1 MAKGGN
7 EMLLAKE
14 NARPTDQS
22 RARETKNKASVP
34 RQMTEREGLA
44 LVAMFVAMFA
54 WMLLDM
60 VVGA

>member
-1 MAKGGN
+1 
-7 EMLLAKE
+7 MLLAKE